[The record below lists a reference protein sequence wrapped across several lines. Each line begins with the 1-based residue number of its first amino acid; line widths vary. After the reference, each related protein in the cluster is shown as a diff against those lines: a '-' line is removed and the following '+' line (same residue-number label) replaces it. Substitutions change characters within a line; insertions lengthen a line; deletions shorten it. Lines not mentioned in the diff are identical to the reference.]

1 MISSNSILQENGTN
15 HVYSEIR
22 DAVLIVNPNAG
33 RGRRTPQLDEA
44 RHIFRNAG
52 IETELQETTAP
63 GEATSLARRAVERSR
78 QLVVVCGGDG
88 TVNEV
93 VNGLAGSQVP
103 LAVLPA
109 GTANVVGVKNDLISI
124 ANAERGYYATEQKY
138 ASLDELISARYIT
151 IERQRPPYT
160 YDVETTSSGFR
171 VTATRDGAGG
181 PAQFWID
188 ETMQVQS
195 SN

>member
-1 MISSNSILQENGTN
+1 MGRAFGFVGTIIVMAVAMYIYSLQLKN
-15 HVYSEIR
+15 VS
-22 DAVLIVNPNAG
+22 
-33 RGRRTPQLDEA
+33 TP
-44 RHIFRNAG
+44 
-52 IETELQETTAP
+52 
-63 GEATSLARRAVERSR
+63 
-78 QLVVVCGGDG
+78 GG
-88 TVNEV
+88 
-93 VNGLAGSQVP
+93 GSTP
-103 LAVLPA
+103 T
-109 GTANVVGVKNDLISI
+109 GTANIVGVKNDLISI

-138 ASLDELISARYIT
+138 ASLDELVSGKYIT

-171 VTATRDGAGG
+171 VTATRDSAGG

>member
-1 MISSNSILQENGTN
+1 MQLQHAEEVMGRAFGFIGT
-15 HVYSEIR
+15 
-22 DAVLIVNPNAG
+22 
-33 RGRRTPQLDEA
+33 
-44 RHIFRNAG
+44 
-52 IETELQETTAP
+52 
-63 GEATSLARRAVERSR
+63 
-78 QLVVVCGGDG
+78 VVVMAVGMYLYSTQLKTATALGGG
-88 TVNEV
+88 TT
-93 VNGLAGSQVP
+93 P
-103 LAVLPA
+103 T

-138 ASLDELISARYIT
+138 ASFDELISGKYIT

-171 VTATRDGAGG
+171 VTATRDSAGG